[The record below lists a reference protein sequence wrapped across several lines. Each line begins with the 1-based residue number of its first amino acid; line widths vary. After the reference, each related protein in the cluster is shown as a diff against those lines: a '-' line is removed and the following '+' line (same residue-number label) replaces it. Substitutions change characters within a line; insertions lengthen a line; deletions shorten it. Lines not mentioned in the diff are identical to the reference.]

1 MSESFFH
8 TCVKWLPDS
17 AQEYP
22 RTHQSQIIIDYM
34 KSFLI
39 IPGGHPGVAKAIMRF
54 LGLDLGPARP
64 PIARLNKSQ
73 EAALREDLDKIGFF
87 GWR

>member
-1 MSESFFH
+1 MYL
-8 TCVKWLPDS
+8 C
-17 AQEYP
+17 A
-22 RTHQSQIIIDYM
+22 HQSQVIVDYM

-39 IPGGHPGVAKAIMRF
+39 IPGGHPGVGKAIMGF
-54 LGLDLGPARP
+54 LGLDLGPARS